1 MDVKFSIPGA
11 PVGKGRPKFARQGG
25 FVRTYTP
32 EKTASYENL
41 VKLEYERQCK
51 SYRFPENAP
60 LKMNITA
67 YYPIPK
73 SASKSKRAAMLNK
86 EIRPTK
92 KPDVDNIVK
101 IIADS
106 LNEVAY
112 KDDSQIVSAS
122 ISKYYEAIPR
132 VEVAIIDLTV

>member
-1 MDVKFSIPGA
+1 MQVYFIIPGA

-32 EKTASYENL
+32 EKTATYENL
-41 VKLEYERQCK
+41 VKVEYERQCE
-51 SYRFPENAP
+51 SYRFPDGIP
-60 LKMNITA
+60 LTMHIRA
-67 YYPIPK
+67 FYSIPK
-73 SASKSKRAAMLNK
+73 SASKKKVEAMTNGD
-86 EIRPTK
+86 IRPLK

-112 KDDSQIVSAS
+112 KDDSQIVRCTV
-122 ISKYYEAIPR
+122 SKYYATNPR
-132 VEVAIIDLTV
+132 VEVEILEAKA